1 MTKAPNPCNTELG
14 NSPFC
19 QRAVP
24 DMMKSTPRPFA
35 RLLPI
40 LWGLLG
46 VGLLTLLVRW
56 VGWEQLRPLL
66 VAPRWEMVALSLG
79 FSALLIGISCVK
91 WQLLLAHLGT
101 PVGLGRLI
109 PLYLIGI
116 LFNQI
121 LPSNVGGDVVRGYG
135 LGRLTS
141 AVPRAF
147 ATVFLERF
155 TGFVALV
162 ACAWVGALIEPSWLS
177 EPLLLGALVVTTATL
192 GGALLVLLDPRSRR
206 LFRHITPER
215 LGEAADSFADS
226 LALLGDGRLLVRAM
240 ALSFGFY
247 ALTIG
252 NVWVTAGIFDMFPP
266 VSGLAIAVPMV
277 LLVSALPV
285 APGAL
290 GLQEGAFV
298 ICLVRIGVPPEVA
311 LATAL
316 GLRAKVLL
324 LGLIGAGLFATAR
337 WEDEP
342 GVSSGDRDQIVSP
355 TESR

>member
-1 MTKAPNPCNTELG
+1 MWLLGRASGRVVMTKAHNPCNTEPRR
-14 NSPFC
+14 SPFR

-24 DMMKSTPRPFA
+24 AMMKSTPSPFA

-40 LWGLLG
+40 LRGLLG

-79 FSALLIGISCVK
+79 FSALLIGISCAK
-91 WQLLLAHLGT
+91 WQLLLAHLDT
-101 PVGLGRLI
+101 AVGLGRLI
-109 PLYLIGI
+109 SLYLIGI

-162 ACAWVGALIEPSWLS
+162 ACAWVGALIEPSWLG

-192 GGALLVLLDPRSRR
+192 GGS
-206 LFRHITPER
+206 
-215 LGEAADSFADS
+215 
-226 LALLGDGRLLVRAM
+226 
-240 ALSFGFY
+240 
-247 ALTIG
+247 
-252 NVWVTAGIFDMFPP
+252 PP
-266 VSGLAIAVPMV
+266 G
-277 LLVSALPV
+277 SA
-285 APGAL
+285 
-290 GLQEGAFV
+290 
-298 ICLVRIGVPPEVA
+298 RPPP
-311 LATAL
+311 ATAIPAHYSRPPRRGGRFVCRL
-316 GLRAKVLL
+316 ACPARRRKAPRARNGPLLRFLRPH
-324 LGLIGAGLFATAR
+324 GR
-337 WEDEP
+337 
-342 GVSSGDRDQIVSP
+342 
-355 TESR
+355 